1 VEITNKPSSSEEIP
15 PSYNFTASD
24 FARGIRILQGYGV
37 IHWEAVED
45 GKQSIEFKTWYRS
58 VAGSFDLKTYMQA
71 VKNLENFKG
80 YMTLGEMREWC
91 RAAKT
96 PNYAQLTH
104 KSTPLSGEEV
114 RKRIK
119 TMRKEL
125 NM

>member
-1 VEITNKPSSSEEIP
+1 
-15 PSYNFTASD
+15 
-24 FARGIRILQGYGV
+24 V

-58 VAGSFDLKTYMQA
+58 IAGSFDLKTYMQA

-91 RAAKT
+91 RAAKA
-96 PNYAQLTH
+96 PNYAQIGHT
-104 KSTPLSGEEV
+104 SPPLPKEEL

-119 TMRKEL
+119 IMKKEL

>member
-1 VEITNKPSSSEEIP
+1 M
-15 PSYNFTASD
+15 
-24 FARGIRILQGYGV
+24 

-58 VAGSFDLKTYMQA
+58 IAGSFDLKTYQQA

-91 RAAKT
+91 RAAK
-96 PNYAQLTH
+96 PPKYAQLTY

-114 RKRIK
+114 KKRIK
-119 TMRKEL
+119 ILKKEL